1 MSKEKQLDEL
11 AGVGERL
18 RAHRRRLDLPR
29 AVDEDVEI
37 AEAIIGTIVLLY
49 DGAEVPERL
58 QNAIAHQIR
67 AVRRQRQRPDPV
79 EVVRGPR
86 SGLGGTRRGQPTQR
100 TW

>member
-1 MSKEKQLDEL
+1 MKENQRDEL

-18 RAHRRRLDLPR
+18 ATHRRRLGLPR

-37 AEAIIGTIVLLY
+37 AEHIIGTIVLFI
-49 DGAEVPERL
+49 DGGEVPERL

-67 AVRRQRQRPDPV
+67 AVRRQRQWSDPV